1 MSKNEDGIKIILLGE
16 TGVGKTNLI
25 RVFFGME
32 FKENFVSSSSSDC
45 FEGDLKYNDKSY
57 KFFLWDTA
65 GQERYR
71 AINRMF
77 FKDAKI
83 ILIVYSIIDKHSF
96 DEVDFWIKYV
106 KENIKDEKYIIAL
119 IANKNDLYE
128 KQIVMDEEGREAAE
142 KYNIDFPTI
151 YLEPGRSIISTAGVT
166 LYTVGSSKQVP
177 NGRKY
182 VAIDGGMADNPR
194 PSLYQSEYTA
204 EIANKPQ
211 EKTQEKVTLAGRYCE
226 SGDVIVNEINLPR
239 VNSGDIVCVYNT
251 GAYNYSMA
259 SNYNRV
265 QKPAMVLVNNSQS
278 DIIIDRES
286 LDDIVSHDIIPDRL
300 V

>member
-77 FKDAKI
+77 FKDARI

-142 KYNIDFPTI
+142 KYNIDFLTTSAKTDAVSFKEFVNR
-151 YLEPGRSIISTAGVT
+151 LIINYINMTEGSGSKEDKKDT
-166 LYTVGSSKQVP
+166 LKI
-177 NGRKY
+177 NK
-182 VAIDGGMADNPR
+182 DKK
-194 PSLYQSEYTA
+194 SEGQK
-204 EIANKPQ
+204 NK
-211 EKTQEKVTLAGRYCE
+211 KC
-226 SGDVIVNEINLPR
+226 
-239 VNSGDIVCVYNT
+239 C
-251 GAYNYSMA
+251 
-259 SNYNRV
+259 
-265 QKPAMVLVNNSQS
+265 
-278 DIIIDRES
+278 
-286 LDDIVSHDIIPDRL
+286 
-300 V
+300 

>member
-77 FKDAKI
+77 FKDARI

-142 KYNIDFPTI
+142 KYNIDFLTTSAKTDAVSFKEFVNR
-151 YLEPGRSIISTAGVT
+151 LIINYINMTEGSGSKDDKKDT
-166 LYTVGSSKQVP
+166 LKI
-177 NGRKY
+177 NK
-182 VAIDGGMADNPR
+182 DKK
-194 PSLYQSEYTA
+194 SEGQK
-204 EIANKPQ
+204 NK
-211 EKTQEKVTLAGRYCE
+211 KC
-226 SGDVIVNEINLPR
+226 
-239 VNSGDIVCVYNT
+239 C
-251 GAYNYSMA
+251 
-259 SNYNRV
+259 
-265 QKPAMVLVNNSQS
+265 
-278 DIIIDRES
+278 
-286 LDDIVSHDIIPDRL
+286 
-300 V
+300 

>member
-142 KYNIDFPTI
+142 KYNIDFLTTSAKTDAVTFKEFVNR
-151 YLEPGRSIISTAGVT
+151 LIINYINMTEGSGSKEDKKDT
-166 LYTVGSSKQVP
+166 LKI
-177 NGRKY
+177 NK
-182 VAIDGGMADNPR
+182 DKK
-194 PSLYQSEYTA
+194 SEGQK
-204 EIANKPQ
+204 NK
-211 EKTQEKVTLAGRYCE
+211 KC
-226 SGDVIVNEINLPR
+226 
-239 VNSGDIVCVYNT
+239 C
-251 GAYNYSMA
+251 
-259 SNYNRV
+259 
-265 QKPAMVLVNNSQS
+265 
-278 DIIIDRES
+278 
-286 LDDIVSHDIIPDRL
+286 
-300 V
+300 

>member
-77 FKDAKI
+77 FKDARI

-142 KYNIDFPTI
+142 KYNIDFLTTSAKTDAVTFKEFVNR
-151 YLEPGRSIISTAGVT
+151 LIINYINMTEGSGSKDDKKGT
-166 LYTVGSSKQVP
+166 LKI
-177 NGRKY
+177 NK
-182 VAIDGGMADNPR
+182 DKK
-194 PSLYQSEYTA
+194 SEDQK
-204 EIANKPQ
+204 NK
-211 EKTQEKVTLAGRYCE
+211 KC
-226 SGDVIVNEINLPR
+226 
-239 VNSGDIVCVYNT
+239 C
-251 GAYNYSMA
+251 
-259 SNYNRV
+259 
-265 QKPAMVLVNNSQS
+265 
-278 DIIIDRES
+278 
-286 LDDIVSHDIIPDRL
+286 
-300 V
+300 

>member
-1 MSKNEDGIKIILLGE
+1 MSKNEDGIKSILLGE

-77 FKDAKI
+77 FKDARI

-142 KYNIDFPTI
+142 KYNIDFLTTSAKTDAVSFKEFVNR
-151 YLEPGRSIISTAGVT
+151 LIINYINMTEGSGSKDDKKDT
-166 LYTVGSSKQVP
+166 LKI
-177 NGRKY
+177 NK
-182 VAIDGGMADNPR
+182 DKK
-194 PSLYQSEYTA
+194 SEGQK
-204 EIANKPQ
+204 NK
-211 EKTQEKVTLAGRYCE
+211 KC
-226 SGDVIVNEINLPR
+226 
-239 VNSGDIVCVYNT
+239 C
-251 GAYNYSMA
+251 
-259 SNYNRV
+259 
-265 QKPAMVLVNNSQS
+265 
-278 DIIIDRES
+278 
-286 LDDIVSHDIIPDRL
+286 
-300 V
+300 

>member
-77 FKDAKI
+77 FKDARI

-142 KYNIDFPTI
+142 KYNIDFLTTSAKTDAVSFKEFVNR
-151 YLEPGRSIISTAGVT
+151 LIINYINMTEGSGNKADKKDT
-166 LYTVGSSKQVP
+166 LKI
-177 NGRKY
+177 NK
-182 VAIDGGMADNPR
+182 DKK
-194 PSLYQSEYTA
+194 SEDQK
-204 EIANKPQ
+204 NK
-211 EKTQEKVTLAGRYCE
+211 KC
-226 SGDVIVNEINLPR
+226 
-239 VNSGDIVCVYNT
+239 C
-251 GAYNYSMA
+251 
-259 SNYNRV
+259 
-265 QKPAMVLVNNSQS
+265 
-278 DIIIDRES
+278 
-286 LDDIVSHDIIPDRL
+286 
-300 V
+300 

>member
-77 FKDAKI
+77 FKDARI

-142 KYNIDFPTI
+142 KYNIDFLTTSAKTDAVTFKEFVNR
-151 YLEPGRSIISTAGVT
+151 LIINYINMTEGSGSKDDKKDT
-166 LYTVGSSKQVP
+166 LKI
-177 NGRKY
+177 NK
-182 VAIDGGMADNPR
+182 DKK
-194 PSLYQSEYTA
+194 SEGQK
-204 EIANKPQ
+204 NK
-211 EKTQEKVTLAGRYCE
+211 KC
-226 SGDVIVNEINLPR
+226 
-239 VNSGDIVCVYNT
+239 C
-251 GAYNYSMA
+251 
-259 SNYNRV
+259 
-265 QKPAMVLVNNSQS
+265 
-278 DIIIDRES
+278 
-286 LDDIVSHDIIPDRL
+286 
-300 V
+300 

>member
-77 FKDAKI
+77 FKDARI

-128 KQIVMDEEGREAAE
+128 KQIVMDEDGKEAAE
-142 KYNIDFPTI
+142 KYEIDFLTTSAKSDAVSFKEFVNR
-151 YLEPGRSIISTAGVT
+151 LIINYINMTEGSGSKDDKKDT
-166 LYTVGSSKQVP
+166 LKI
-177 NGRKY
+177 NK
-182 VAIDGGMADNPR
+182 DKK
-194 PSLYQSEYTA
+194 SEGQK
-204 EIANKPQ
+204 NK
-211 EKTQEKVTLAGRYCE
+211 KC
-226 SGDVIVNEINLPR
+226 
-239 VNSGDIVCVYNT
+239 C
-251 GAYNYSMA
+251 
-259 SNYNRV
+259 
-265 QKPAMVLVNNSQS
+265 
-278 DIIIDRES
+278 
-286 LDDIVSHDIIPDRL
+286 
-300 V
+300 

>member
-77 FKDAKI
+77 FKDARI

-142 KYNIDFPTI
+142 KYNIDFLTTSAKTDAVSFKEFVNR
-151 YLEPGRSIISTAGVT
+151 LIINYINMTE
-166 LYTVGSSKQVP
+166 GSGSKEDKKDILKI
-177 NGRKY
+177 NK
-182 VAIDGGMADNPR
+182 DKK
-194 PSLYQSEYTA
+194 SEDQK
-204 EIANKPQ
+204 NK
-211 EKTQEKVTLAGRYCE
+211 KC
-226 SGDVIVNEINLPR
+226 
-239 VNSGDIVCVYNT
+239 C
-251 GAYNYSMA
+251 
-259 SNYNRV
+259 
-265 QKPAMVLVNNSQS
+265 
-278 DIIIDRES
+278 
-286 LDDIVSHDIIPDRL
+286 
-300 V
+300 

>member
-77 FKDAKI
+77 FKDARI

-142 KYNIDFPTI
+142 KYNIDFLTTSAKTDAVTFKEFVNRLIINYINMTEGSGSKDDKKDTLTI
-151 YLEPGRSIISTAGVT
+151 N
-166 LYTVGSSKQVP
+166 KD
-177 NGRKY
+177 KK
-182 VAIDGGMADNPR
+182 
-194 PSLYQSEYTA
+194 SEDQK
-204 EIANKPQ
+204 NK
-211 EKTQEKVTLAGRYCE
+211 KC
-226 SGDVIVNEINLPR
+226 
-239 VNSGDIVCVYNT
+239 C
-251 GAYNYSMA
+251 
-259 SNYNRV
+259 
-265 QKPAMVLVNNSQS
+265 
-278 DIIIDRES
+278 
-286 LDDIVSHDIIPDRL
+286 
-300 V
+300 

>member
-77 FKDAKI
+77 FKDARI

-142 KYNIDFPTI
+142 KYNIDFLTTSAKTDAVTFKEFVNR
-151 YLEPGRSIISTAGVT
+151 LIINYINMTEGSGSKDDKKDT
-166 LYTVGSSKQVP
+166 LKI
-177 NGRKY
+177 NK
-182 VAIDGGMADNPR
+182 DKK
-194 PSLYQSEYTA
+194 SEDQKN
-204 EIANKPQ
+204 NK
-211 EKTQEKVTLAGRYCE
+211 C
-226 SGDVIVNEINLPR
+226 
-239 VNSGDIVCVYNT
+239 C
-251 GAYNYSMA
+251 
-259 SNYNRV
+259 
-265 QKPAMVLVNNSQS
+265 
-278 DIIIDRES
+278 
-286 LDDIVSHDIIPDRL
+286 
-300 V
+300 